1 MTPRRLL
8 PYLLVFLV
16 LAGVYAGLRWH
27 QAEQSAR
34 QEQAKKVFQVKE
46 TEISGFSLNRGA
58 AEISLAKQD
67 KVWHLTAPLHAK
79 ADQTIVD
86 NLLVT
91 LARLRMERDLGE
103 QKDLKA
109 FGLDKPALV
118 VKFTAQGQP
127 HQLSVGAKVPGDQA
141 YYALRDQDPHL
152 FTISIGSK
160 DSLDRQ
166 LLALRD
172 KTLLGFILS
181 EAKSLRIKA
190 GNTSVD
196 LEKTGPRTWLWAGR
210 PNVKVRGDRVEKL
223 LREIH
228 LARIRDFVPGSLNNQ
243 ALGLA
248 PGKRLEVTVV
258 TAAGN
263 HILFLGNKKDDAVY
277 ARQGANGPVVLVDAT
292 LPETITKT
300 LDSLEDRRLW
310 SGALPEVTRVVWGPP
325 GQTWTAKKD
334 QDFWKI
340 TGPDQASTQLPAARL
355 EMALWN
361 FQKLESTPIKSPAN
375 APGGAPAFVLELFN
389 QGDKPVFHLE
399 EIGAVGQ
406 STLKVLTRTG
416 ETPVIAL
423 VPQTAFRQWQEEMHR
438 LTASAQKGGKAAG
451 QGRAP
456 NAKPKDQ

>member
-8 PYLLVFLV
+8 PYLLIFLV
-16 LAGVYAGLRWH
+16 LAGAYAGLRWR
-27 QAEQSAR
+27 QEAQNAK

-46 TEISGFSLNRGA
+46 TEISGFSLSRGA
-58 AEISLAKQD
+58 AEIRLAKQD
-67 KVWHLTAPLHAK
+67 KVWYLTSPLHAK
-79 ADQTIVD
+79 ADQTVVD

-91 LARLRMERDLGE
+91 LARLRMERDLGAE
-103 QKDLKA
+103 KDLKT

-127 HQLSVGAKVPGDQA
+127 HQLAVGANVPGDQA

-152 FTISIGSK
+152 LMISGGSK

-181 EAKSLRIKA
+181 EVKGLRIKA
-190 GNTSVD
+190 GNTAVD
-196 LEKTGPRTWLWAGR
+196 LEKTGPRTWLWVGR
-210 PNVKVRGDRVEKL
+210 PDVKVRGDRVEKL

-228 LARIRDFVPGSLNNQ
+228 LARIKDFVTGPPPKNQ

-248 PGKRLEVTVV
+248 PGKRLEITVV

-263 HILFLGNKKDDAVY
+263 HILFLGSKKDDAVY
-277 ARQGANGPVVLVDAT
+277 ARQGADGPVVLVDAT
-292 LPETITKT
+292 LPEAVTKT

-310 SGALPEVTRVVWGPP
+310 SGAIPEVSRVAWGPP
-325 GQTWTAKKD
+325 GQLWTARKD
-334 QDFWKI
+334 KDFWKL
-340 TGPDQASTQLPAARL
+340 TGPGQAATEVPAVRL

-361 FQKLESTPIKSPAN
+361 FQKLEGAPLKAPAA
-375 APGGAPAFVLELFN
+375 APGGAPAFVLEFFN
-389 QGDKPVFHLE
+389 QADKPVFHLE

-406 STLKVLTRTG
+406 STLKLLTRTG

-423 VPQTAFRQWQEEMHR
+423 TPQTAFRQWQEEMTR
-438 LTASAQKGGKAAG
+438 LTVSAKKPGKASGKSQAAPGGK
-451 QGRAP
+451 P
-456 NAKPKDQ
+456 